1 MVVAVAAAVNSRRD
15 FADIC
20 RMTVRAKYDVRGQS
34 SFAADTARHVFK
46 FVLVQFVV
54 CIVFQFFRHC
64 CCLLFFMIYY
74 VLICLRIFRKRSSL
88 FYTMKKRRWLF
99 QRINFFCNVVK
110 NLHRVGYIDLAS
122 FIRVRAEQRVPRN
135 RLFFRNVIKN
145 KHCVGYID
153 LAVAVRVADNAVTQ
167 KNGLFCII
175 EKPVLG
181 IDADAYV

>member
-1 MVVAVAAAVNSRRD
+1 
-15 FADIC
+15 
-20 RMTVRAKYDVRGQS
+20 
-34 SFAADTARHVFK
+34 
-46 FVLVQFVV
+46 
-54 CIVFQFFRHC
+54 
-64 CCLLFFMIYY
+64 MIYY
-74 VLICLRIFRKRSSL
+74 VLILCLRIFRKRSSL

-110 NLHRVGYIDLAS
+110 NLHRVGYIDIAA

-145 KHCVGYID
+145 KHCVGYIN

-175 EKPVLG
+175 EIPVLG